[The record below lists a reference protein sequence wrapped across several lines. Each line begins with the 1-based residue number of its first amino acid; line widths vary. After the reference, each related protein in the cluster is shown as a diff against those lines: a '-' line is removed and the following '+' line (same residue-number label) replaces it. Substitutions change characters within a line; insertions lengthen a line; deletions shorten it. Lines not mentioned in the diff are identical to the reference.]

1 LRDIVYANSRFRT
14 VPTIYPP
21 VAQAVYLLSS
31 LLAPDNLFTL
41 KALFTLAD
49 VVTCLALA
57 LLLARQQLDP
67 RRVIIYAWCPLPII
81 EYALQGHLDPLPI
94 LLMVLAALA
103 ATRSRP
109 EARVLTGVL
118 IGLAT
123 LAKLYPI
130 LLLVAV
136 LCRRDWGLL
145 IAVLTTLL
153 LGYLPFLILGHGQ
166 VIGFLPTYLTEQY
179 PNAGPVP
186 LAMRWVGSHLG
197 LRAGATLLLQFAV
210 DVLLMGTICLVVLRL
225 RWRERISMEA
235 STLVLLGTLFAVSS
249 HVFPWYLPT
258 FLPNVALSEAEA
270 GDPSPGRLLPW
281 WRKVHHVA
289 CVCPACCPADHSLV

>member
-1 LRDIVYANSRFRT
+1 
-14 VPTIYPP
+14 
-21 VAQAVYLLSS
+21 
-31 LLAPDNLFTL
+31 
-41 KALFTLAD
+41 
-49 VVTCLALA
+49 
-57 LLLARQQLDP
+57 
-67 RRVIIYAWCPLPII
+67 
-81 EYALQGHLDPLPI
+81 
-94 LLMVLAALA
+94 
-103 ATRSRP
+103 
-109 EARVLTGVL
+109 VL

-123 LAKLYPI
+123 LAKLYPL

-197 LRAGATLLLQFAV
+197 LTAGATLLLQFAV
-210 DVLLMGTICLVVLRL
+210 DVLLMGTICMVLLRL

-258 FLPNVALSEAEA
+258 FLPWVALSI
-270 GDPSPGRLLPW
+270 SPVWVQRRPTAKGLAIVLVWYFTSTALLSYFFSHRVDW
-281 WRKVHHVA
+281 QAYYALVYDVVLLGLALTVA
-289 CVCPACCPADHSLV
+289 VALRRARGSLPTKEHLLL